1 MSEFNDLISGL
12 WPSIRAPV
20 SASVLLMTF
29 RSIGSWLE
37 KEATT
42 EWKSAVQEFLKSGR
56 WLTGSAR
63 ALMATNSLFDKLFGN
78 KYFSLIAFYRSAF
91 ITATTSILLTLMQIF
106 VIQLDDSVHDAIV
119 EQLSDL
125 NNLLRTAN
133 RALVSLIFDYMSI
146 MRIRFLLRQT
156 IASRYFWSLAI
167 FSPFL
172 EFIVIIVCFTTIEWA
187 LSAIWRHY
195 DFWPYMES
203 LWHTQFRN
211 LEIISFLKES
221 LSLRWV
227 DSPFF
232 YASLI
237 PVIIFLLFSLSIIVG
252 KILSNL
258 VQPVTWIASHLRFQ
272 KPFQVIF
279 TLSGCIVSA
288 SWLLARQLL

>member
-1 MSEFNDLISGL
+1 
-12 WPSIRAPV
+12 
-20 SASVLLMTF
+20 
-29 RSIGSWLE
+29 
-37 KEATT
+37 
-42 EWKSAVQEFLKSGR
+42 
-56 WLTGSAR
+56 
-63 ALMATNSLFDKLFGN
+63 MATNSLFDKLFGN

-133 RALVSLIFDYMSI
+133 RALVSLIFDYISI

-167 FSPFL
+167 FSSFL